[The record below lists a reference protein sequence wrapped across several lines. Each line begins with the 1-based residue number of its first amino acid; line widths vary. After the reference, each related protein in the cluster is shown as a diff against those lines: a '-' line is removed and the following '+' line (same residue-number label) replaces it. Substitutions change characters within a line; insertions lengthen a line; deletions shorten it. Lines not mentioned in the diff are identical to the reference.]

1 MEIEYIEC
9 KLSKRQ
15 TNTTIEVKIRDNI
28 IPQII
33 RFRYLESITQDDGE
47 IDGDINHRNQVVWM
61 KWRRAI
67 TLIYD
72 RNVLLKLKGKFYCIT
87 IKLAVLYETER

>member
-1 MEIEYIEC
+1 MEIKKIEYIEC

-15 TNTTIEVKIRDNI
+15 TNTTIEVKIRYNI
-28 IPQII
+28 IPQIT
-33 RFRYLESITQDDGE
+33 RFRI
-47 IDGDINHRNQVVWM
+47 QVVWM

-87 IKLAVLYETER
+87 MN